1 MINQS
6 SSPLA
11 KHLVNTLRDVQCNA
25 MAFRHGL
32 KELAKLLLAE
42 AAESLPLA
50 ERKILTWQ
58 GGFVG
63 TFVDESRV
71 VCVSILR
78 AGLPMQE
85 GVLEVLADAEG
96 GFLAMKRDER
106 THESRLYYD
115 RIPDLKGKTVIVVD
129 PMVATGGSLYD
140 ALTLIGER
148 GPDAIVSLNVI
159 GAKEGVERVAAAF
172 PGVSIHIAQ
181 IDPHL
186 NRDAYIVPGLGDAG
200 DRAFNTPD
208 SD

>member
-1 MINQS
+1 VVNQS
-6 SSPLA
+6 SSPLV
-11 KHLVNTLRDVQCNA
+11 KHLVNTLRDAQCDA
-25 MAFRHGL
+25 MGFRHGL

-42 AAESLPLA
+42 AAESLPLL
-50 ERKILTWQ
+50 ERKISTWQ
-58 GGFVG
+58 GSFVG
-63 TFVDESRV
+63 AFVDESRV

-78 AGLPMQE
+78 AALPMQE

-129 PMVATGGSLYD
+129 PMVATGGSLHD
-140 ALTLIGER
+140 ALTLIEER

-181 IDPHL
+181 IDPRL
-186 NRDAYIVPGLGDAG
+186 NADAYIVPGLGDAG

>member
-11 KHLVNTLRDVQCNA
+11 KHLVNTLRDEQCDA

-42 AAESLPLA
+42 AVESLPLV
-50 ERKILTWQ
+50 ERKISTWQ
-58 GGFVG
+58 GSFVG
-63 TFVDESRV
+63 TFLDESRV
-71 VCVSILR
+71 VCISILR
-78 AGLPMQE
+78 AALPMQE
-85 GVLEVLADAEG
+85 GVLEVLTGAKG

-129 PMVATGGSLYD
+129 PMVATGGSLHD
-140 ALTLIGER
+140 ALTIIGER

-159 GAKEGVERVAAAF
+159 GAKEGVERVSSAF

-186 NRDAYIVPGLGDAG
+186 NTDAYIVPGLGDAG